1 VPAASSQSAIT
12 DVEEIK
18 QKLEEMEQML
28 QAAKMKTMT
37 KNMSKAE
44 KERRKFINAE
54 NGILLNKMVAILN
67 RKRNGNR

>member
-1 VPAASSQSAIT
+1 MPAPSNQSAIT

-28 QAAKMKTMT
+28 QAAKMTTMT

-44 KERRKFINAE
+44 KERRRVINAE

-67 RKRNGNR
+67 RKRNGDR